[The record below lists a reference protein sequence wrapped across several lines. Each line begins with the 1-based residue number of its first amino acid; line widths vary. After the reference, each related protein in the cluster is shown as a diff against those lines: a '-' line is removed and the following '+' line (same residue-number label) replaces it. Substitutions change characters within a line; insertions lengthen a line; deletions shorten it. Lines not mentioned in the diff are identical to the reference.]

1 MNEPRLSICIVNWNT
16 RDLLK
21 DCLQSIYA
29 DSESEQWEVIVVD
42 NASVDDSVEMV
53 RVSFP
58 LVRLFACEEN
68 KGFVG
73 GNNLALQEARGRY
86 WLLLNSDTQV
96 ECGSLG
102 ILLDFMDATPEAGV
116 IGPKLLNA
124 DRSLQ
129 LSCGIVPTFYS
140 EMANKLLLHK
150 LFPFFKLGGWD
161 HAQIRE
167 VGWVT
172 GACLLVRRTAAD
184 QVGLLDPAIFM
195 FYEDLEWCLRIRK
208 GGWKVFYHAFSRVL
222 HLGGQSTRQNF
233 GQMLVISHQS
243 LFYWYRKYFSG
254 LEVVILRLLT
264 PVEMLLR
271 SLVWGLLYCS
281 RPSRRD
287 EARQRLWAYREIVA
301 RVLFR
306 SS

>member
-184 QVGLLDPAIFM
+184 QVGLLDPAI
-195 FYEDLEWCLRIRK
+195 
-208 GGWKVFYHAFSRVL
+208 
-222 HLGGQSTRQNF
+222 
-233 GQMLVISHQS
+233 
-243 LFYWYRKYFSG
+243 
-254 LEVVILRLLT
+254 
-264 PVEMLLR
+264 
-271 SLVWGLLYCS
+271 
-281 RPSRRD
+281 
-287 EARQRLWAYREIVA
+287 
-301 RVLFR
+301 
-306 SS
+306 